1 MVSSL
6 IQHLLTC
13 HIISCFS
20 ALIVVHPLN
29 QTAAAGDWATF
40 SCQILYSQ
48 NELITWFVNSSPLPS
63 LESEGAKFQKSSDYV
78 HSHCNN
84 LLFPNINDTT
94 HMLSV
99 QFDHSLDSQLSVY
112 CAVVSLCDLTTPNCT
127 PSMCFSDVAYLEGK
141 QC

>member
-1 MVSSL
+1 MIV
-6 IQHLLTC
+6 IK
-13 HIISCFS
+13 FS
-20 ALIVVHPLN
+20 ASVAVNPLN
-29 QTAAAGDWATF
+29 QTVAAGDWATF
-40 SCQILYSQ
+40 SCQILCSQ

-63 LESEGAKFQKSSDYV
+63 LESEEGAKFQKSPDYV

-84 LLFPNINDTT
+84 LLFPNVNNTT

-112 CAVVSLCDLTTPNCT
+112 CAVVSLCDLTTVTPNCT